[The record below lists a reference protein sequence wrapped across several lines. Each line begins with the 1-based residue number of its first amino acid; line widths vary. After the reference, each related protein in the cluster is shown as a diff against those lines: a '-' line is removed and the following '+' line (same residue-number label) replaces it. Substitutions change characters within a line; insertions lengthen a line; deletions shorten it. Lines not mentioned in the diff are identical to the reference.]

1 MRRDSSRRRLKDYL
15 NNVMVKINPKI
26 LREQKLRT
34 AIASRDFTAFI
45 KIYFSNHITDA
56 LAVFHKRWIK
66 LVSDLSVS
74 SLVVSAF
81 RSSGKSTIISHL
93 YPLWSI
99 VGVQKVRNI
108 LIVTYNMQKAEHIL
122 KNIKREMEDNSL
134 FKKDLG
140 PFKESR
146 GPWNSYV
153 LYVPKYNAWIEIL
166 STDQSPRGLR
176 HDERRPDLIIC
187 DDMESLESVKTKE
200 SRDKLYEWYKSEL
213 VPAGSDN
220 ARYIV
225 IGTPL
230 HPDSL
235 FSRLK
240 KEIDL
245 GDMYGTVD
253 MTPILDS
260 DNIPTWGE
268 KYKSKD
274 DIDDFRTRKGIPEVT
289 WLVEYMLE
297 TMADD
302 SQIIRPEHIHYYESD
317 EKRGGYYIE
326 TIISVDPA
334 ATANP
339 TSDYSGIVVLSVWQ
353 EENIRRIYVDEV
365 HNLRFEHQD
374 LVTHIASLVK
384 NSKYE
389 NVKVYIEN
397 VGFQATLVT
406 LLGKEGIS
414 AQTFPVKGK
423 DKRTRLIECSV
434 TIANGTVVF
443 PKAKAQILIDE
454 ILGFGI
460 DRYDDLVDALTQG
473 ILVIAEAPTN
483 GMLELARQ
491 DMAKMHDKTKSD
503 PRSPGSLASWVIA
516 SQGGL

>member
-1 MRRDSSRRRLKDYL
+1 
-15 NNVMVKINPKI
+15 MVKINPKI

-45 KIYFSNHITDA
+45 KIYFPNHITDD

-66 LVSDLSVS
+66 LVSDMSVS
-74 SLVVSAF
+74 NLVVSAF
-81 RSSGKSTIISHL
+81 RSSGKSTILSHL
-93 YPLWSI
+93 YPLWAI

-108 LIVTYNMQKAEHIL
+108 LIVTYNMQKAEQIL
-122 KNIKREMEDNSL
+122 KNIKHEMEDNSL

-153 LYVPKYNAWIEIL
+153 LYIPKYNAWIQIL

-176 HDERRPDLIIC
+176 NDERRPDLIIC
-187 DDMESLESVKTKE
+187 DDIESLESVKTKE
-200 SRDKLYEWYKSEL
+200 NREKKYNWYKSEL

-230 HPDSL
+230 HSDSL

-240 KEIDL
+240 KEIDS
-245 GDMYGTVD
+245 GDMYGIVD

-260 DNIPTWGE
+260 TDTPAWIE
-268 KYKSKD
+268 KYKSKS
-274 DIDDFRTRKGIPEVT
+274 DIDNFRKRRGIPEVT

-302 SQIIRPEHIHYYESD
+302 FQIIRPEHIHYYDPSEGR
-317 EKRGGYYIE
+317 KGYYVE
-326 TIISVDPA
+326 TIVSVDPA

-339 TSDYSGIVVLSVWQ
+339 TSDYSGIVVLSIWQ
-353 EENIRRIYVDEV
+353 EEGGSRIYVDDV
-365 HNLRFEHQD
+365 YNLKLEHQD
-374 LVTHIASLVK
+374 LVTYIATLVK
-384 NSKYE
+384 NSRYG

-406 LLGKEGIS
+406 LLSKEKVS
-414 AQTFPVKGK
+414 AQTFSIKGK
-423 DKRTRLIECSV
+423 DKRTRLLECFA
-434 TIANGTVVF
+434 TIANGTIMF
-443 PKAKAQILIDE
+443 PKSKVQILIDE

-473 ILVIAEAPTN
+473 ILAIAEAPTN
-483 GMLELARQ
+483 GMLELARE
-491 DMAKMHDKTKSD
+491 DMAKIKNKKNND
-503 PRSPGSLASWVIA
+503 PRSPGSLTGWVIA